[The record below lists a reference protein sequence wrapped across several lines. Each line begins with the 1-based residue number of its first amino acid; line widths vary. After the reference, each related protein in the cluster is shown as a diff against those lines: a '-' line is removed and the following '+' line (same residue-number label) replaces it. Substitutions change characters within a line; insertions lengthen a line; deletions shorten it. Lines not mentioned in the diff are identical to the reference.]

1 MNGQTA
7 DRDGSQPEVT
17 DLELIHRTQ
26 QGDTRAF
33 DELMTRYARSIY
45 RLAYSMTRNHADAD
59 DLSQEAFIRAYK
71 AIDRFDERFRF
82 YTWIHRITVNLCI
95 NLAKKKK
102 RQKLVPLGGSE
113 YGDESVDIVD
123 PKSGVEDSSLRR
135 DLDRALARLPADQRM
150 VFVLRVKEELSYN
163 EISKQLGIPVGTVM
177 SRLNRARAR
186 LRELLKDYLPVA

>member
-1 MNGQTA
+1 MDGQTA

-26 QGDTRAF
+26 QGDTTAF

-59 DLSQEAFIRAYK
+59 DLSQEAFIRAYH

-82 YTWIHRITVNLCI
+82 YTWLHRITVNLCI

-163 EISKQLGIPVGTVM
+163 EISQQLGIPVGTVM

-186 LRELLKDYLPVA
+186 LKELLKDYLPVA